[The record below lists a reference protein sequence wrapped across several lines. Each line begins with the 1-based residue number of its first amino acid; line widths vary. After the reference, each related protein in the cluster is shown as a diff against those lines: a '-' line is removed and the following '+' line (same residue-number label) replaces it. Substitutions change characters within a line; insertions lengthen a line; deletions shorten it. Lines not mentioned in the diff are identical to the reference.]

1 MSTVTMKQLLE
12 SGIHFGHQTRRWN
25 PKMGRYI
32 FGERHGIYII
42 DLQKTLRQLRR
53 AYITVRDNVAE
64 GGTVLFVGT
73 KKQARDPV
81 REQSQRCGMFY
92 VNNRWLGGTL
102 TNWQTIQNSIAKLI
116 NLEEMEAEGKFDQF
130 KKKEAISLR
139 KKREKLDKN
148 LAGIK
153 NMSGPPSIMFV
164 VDSHRETIAVREAD
178 RLGITCIAICDT
190 NSDPDEVSIPI
201 PGNDDA
207 IRAINLFCTIIADAA
222 LEGRMQYEKQ
232 QEEEAAKVAAEAAK
246 AVQSAKVA
254 RQQAKGGEA
263 EQEATEAE
271 PAEDAPE
278 APKAQ
283 APKAQA
289 PKAQAPKAQ
298 APKAEATPAE
308 APASDSGDGSS
319 ETTVDAQKT

>member
-1 MSTVTMKQLLE
+1 MATVTMKQLLE

-53 AYITVRDNVAE
+53 AYITVRDSVAG

-81 REQSQRCGMFY
+81 QEQAERCGMYY

-102 TNWQTIQNSIAKLI
+102 TNWQTIQNSIAKLV
-116 NLEEMEAEGKFDQF
+116 NLQEMEAEGKFEQF

-139 KKREKLDKN
+139 KKREKLEKN

-153 NMSGPPSIMFV
+153 DMAGPPAIMFV
-164 VDSHRETIAVREAD
+164 VDSHRETIAVREAE

-190 NSDPDEVSIPI
+190 NSDPDEVTIPI

-207 IRAINLFCTIIADAA
+207 IRAINLFCTIIADATV
-222 LEGRMQYEKQ
+222 EGRMQFEKQ
-232 QEEEAAKVAAEAAK
+232 KEEEAAKVAADAAK

-254 RQQAKGGEA
+254 RQQAKAGELDEAVPEAKSAADVAA
-263 EQEATEAE
+263 EAKAPEPSEAAPGDSGEGE
-271 PAEDAPE
+271 SEDLAKAPE
-278 APKAQ
+278 A
-283 APKAQA
+283 
-289 PKAQAPKAQ
+289 
-298 APKAEATPAE
+298 
-308 APASDSGDGSS
+308 
-319 ETTVDAQKT
+319 